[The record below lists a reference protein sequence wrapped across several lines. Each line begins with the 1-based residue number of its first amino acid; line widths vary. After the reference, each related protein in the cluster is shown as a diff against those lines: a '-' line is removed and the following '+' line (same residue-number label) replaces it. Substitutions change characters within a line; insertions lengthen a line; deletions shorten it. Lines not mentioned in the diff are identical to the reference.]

1 MARWYDVASGVAA
14 IAAIATLV
22 ISRKNEADL
31 NKLDRENGGNVRTFG
46 LHDHTHQEGEPL
58 PAPFPNRYR
67 AG

>member
-31 NKLDRENGGNVRTFG
+31 NKLDRESGGNVRTFG
-46 LHDHTHQEGEPL
+46 LHDYTRQEGEPL
-58 PAPFPNRYR
+58 PDPFPNRHR